1 LATPPLDLRTLYFRT
16 LAVIAALA
24 TAAAI
29 YYLRQIIFLVFLAL
43 LTAIFLAYLSTPFE
57 QKLRFP
63 RWLAALTVLAALAV
77 LLGLLGYLLISPLA
91 NQVAGLVNRLPDFLE
106 RARSYLV
113 VWLDDLGDW
122 APQIQPQK
130 LAEETV
136 KFAGN
141 AATKLLQLISGG
153 IALVTDAVTVLVLGV
168 FLAIERRQAL
178 QAFCHLFRS
187 RSPEEMSELA
197 SRAVRLIRGWM
208 LGQLAAMVFLG
219 AFTTVAFWMAGIDYF
234 LVFGALA
241 ALFSAVPYLGP
252 ILTALG
258 PLAWAVFTEPSK
270 IIWVLVIWVASHLLE
285 GSLITPLIMH
295 RYVQLSP
302 FIVIVGI
309 LVMGSLFGFLGVIV
323 AVPLTAMACLL
334 LGEVFPWWKEKI
346 PQVLPA
352 TEESER
358 C

>member
-1 LATPPLDLRTLYFRT
+1 
-16 LAVIAALA
+16 VIAALA
-24 TAAAI
+24 TAAAV
-29 YYLRQIIFLVFLAL
+29 YYLRHIIFLVFLAL
-43 LTAIFLAYLSTPFE
+43 LSAIFLAYLSTPFE

-63 RWLAALTVLAALAV
+63 RWLAVLTVVAMIAV

-91 NQVAGLVNRLPDFLE
+91 NQVADLVSRLPDFLD
-106 RARSYLV
+106 RARSCLV

-141 AATKLLQLISGG
+141 VAAKLIQLVSGG
-153 IALVTDAVTVLVLGV
+153 IALVTNAITVLVLGV

-178 QAFCHLFRS
+178 QAFCHLFRG
-187 RSPEEMSELA
+187 RTPKEMNKLA

-208 LGQLAAMVFLG
+208 FGQLAAMLFLG
-219 AFTTVAFWMAGIDYF
+219 AFTTVAFWLAGIDYF

-241 ALFSAVPYLGP
+241 ALFSAIPYLGP

-258 PLAWAVFTEPSK
+258 PLAWAVFSDPSK
-270 IIWVLVIWVASHLLE
+270 IIWILVIWVASHLME

-295 RYVQLSP
+295 RYVRLSP
-302 FIVIVGI
+302 FIVMVGI
-309 LVMGSLFGFLGVIV
+309 LVMGSLFGFLGVVV

-334 LGEVFPWWKEKI
+334 LGEVFPWWKGKM
-346 PQVLPA
+346 PQILPA
-352 TEESER
+352 TEESR
-358 C
+358 